1 MLSGTEWQEGMKQGM
16 RDRILMILLQ
26 NQNSFISGGEISSKL
41 GVSRTAVWK
50 IIEQLREEG
59 FHIQS
64 RSNKGYKLVQ
74 IPDKLM
80 KPCCAII
87 LNPENWAACRT
98 S

>member
-41 GVSRTAVWK
+41 G
-50 IIEQLREEG
+50 EQNSSMEDYRAAEEEG
-59 FHIQS
+59 SIFNPDQY
-64 RSNKGYKLVQ
+64 GYAGS

-80 KPCCAII
+80 KPARHSTRKPGQ
-87 LNPENWAACRT
+87 LVNFMMP
-98 S
+98 